1 MTENKYLSGGKLVGG
16 NSGRGRVKN
25 DYYATPTSDVLDFFD
40 KLINRDD
47 EIDIRDFDRIL
58 EPAGG
63 GGHII
68 DALEDVLIFSKGG
81 KKVNYFPI
89 MQERSESGKNR
100 IKTKVNYKTKTEVY
114 AKSLHGEVSSKRPN
128 LRYPSS
134 VQKFNR
140 ERGLHPT
147 QKPVELLEYLIK
159 TYTNEDMLVLDNCMG
174 SGSTGVACKNT
185 NRKFIGIELDDE
197 YFNIASK
204 RILDK

>member
-16 NSGRGRVKN
+16 NSERGRVKN

-68 DALEDVLIFSKGG
+68 DVLEDVLIFSKGG

>member
-16 NSGRGRVKN
+16 NSERGRVKN

-159 TYTNEDMLVLDNCMG
+159 TYTNEDMLVLDKCMG